1 MRLFAFTLFLSIV
14 LIPAALSDEL
24 TQDLVEV
31 FEADGDFYQGRPREW
46 LVNRS
51 PSVLDPSQV
60 PEPEDTTVY
69 AEDMRE

>member
-14 LIPAALSDEL
+14 LAPAALSDDRL
-24 TQDLVEV
+24 IEV
-31 FEADGDFYQGRPREW
+31 FEADGDFFEGRPREW

-69 AEDMRE
+69 AEDTRE